1 MKRRGFLAALGGAAL
16 DPERLLWIPGRKLIS
31 IPRPRVETVAG
42 SSRIHGRVFVH
53 SLKYQDALNRI
64 LSLQCELIASRRVEA
79 QYRSG
84 VLVPRSYDF
93 FWP

>member
-31 IPRPRVETVAG
+31 IPAARLAPVAG
-42 SSRIHGRVFVH
+42 SSRIHGRVLVH

-64 LSLQCELIASRRVEA
+64 LQCELIASRRVEA

>member
-1 MKRRGFLAALGGAAL
+1 MKRRGFLAALAGTAL

-31 IPRPRVETVAG
+31 IPAARLAPVAG
-42 SSRIHGRVFVH
+42 SSRIHGRVLVH

-84 VLVPRSYDF
+84 VPVPRGYDF